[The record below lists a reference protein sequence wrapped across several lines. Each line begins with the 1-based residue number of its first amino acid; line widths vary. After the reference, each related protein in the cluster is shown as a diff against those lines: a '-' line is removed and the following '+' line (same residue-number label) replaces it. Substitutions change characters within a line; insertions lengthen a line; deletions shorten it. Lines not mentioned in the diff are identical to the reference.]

1 MLYDSFLLLLNNV
14 LLVRGK
20 IREEKDNKWKRLLLE
35 RLFPVVVFVFVVVVV
50 VVIPVTL
57 VVFYFSKVI

>member
-35 RLFPVVVFVFVVVVV
+35 RLFPVVVFVFVFVF
-50 VVIPVTL
+50 VIPVTL
-57 VVFYFSKVI
+57 IVFYFSKVI

>member
-35 RLFPVVVFVFVVVVV
+35 RLFPVVVFVVVVVFV
-50 VVIPVTL
+50 DVIPVTL
-57 VVFYFSKVI
+57 IVFYFSNVI

>member
-35 RLFPVVVFVFVVVVV
+35 RLFPVVVFVFVFV

-57 VVFYFSKVI
+57 IVFYFSKVI

>member
-1 MLYDSFLLLLNNV
+1 MLYTSFLLLPNNV

-20 IREEKDNKWKRLLLE
+20 IREEKDNKWKRLLSE
-35 RLFPVVVFVFVVVVV
+35 RLFPVVVFVFVFV

-57 VVFYFSKVI
+57 I

>member
-20 IREEKDNKWKRLLLE
+20 IREEKDSKWKRLLLE
-35 RLFPVVVFVFVVVVV
+35 RLFPVVVFVFVVVFV

-57 VVFYFSKVI
+57 IVFYFSKVI

>member
-35 RLFPVVVFVFVVVVV
+35 RLFPVVVFVFVF
-50 VVIPVTL
+50 VIPVTL
-57 VVFYFSKVI
+57 IVFYFSKVN

>member
-1 MLYDSFLLLLNNV
+1 MVYDSFLLLLNNV
-14 LLVRGK
+14 VLVRGK
-20 IREEKDNKWKRLLLE
+20 IREEKDNKWKRLLSE
-35 RLFPVVVFVFVVVVV
+35 RLFPVVVFVVFVVVV

>member
-35 RLFPVVVFVFVVVVV
+35 RLFPVVVFVVVFVFV

-57 VVFYFSKVI
+57 IVFYFSKVI

>member
-35 RLFPVVVFVFVVVVV
+35 RLFPVVVFVFVVVFV

-57 VVFYFSKVI
+57 IVFYFSKVI

>member
-35 RLFPVVVFVFVVVVV
+35 RLFPVVVFVFVFVFVF
-50 VVIPVTL
+50 VIPVTL
-57 VVFYFSKVI
+57 IVFYFSKVI

>member
-20 IREEKDNKWKRLLLE
+20 IREEKYNKWKRLLLE
-35 RLFPVVVFVFVVVVV
+35 RLFPVVVFVFVF
-50 VVIPVTL
+50 VIPVTL
-57 VVFYFSKVI
+57 IVFYFSKVN

>member
-35 RLFPVVVFVFVVVVV
+35 RLFPVVVFVFVF
-50 VVIPVTL
+50 VIPVTL
-57 VVFYFSKVI
+57 IVFYFSKVI

>member
-50 VVIPVTL
+50 VIPVTL
-57 VVFYFSKVI
+57 IVFYFSKVI

>member
-35 RLFPVVVFVFVVVVV
+35 RLFPVVVFVFVVV
-50 VVIPVTL
+50 IPVTL
-57 VVFYFSKVI
+57 IVFYFSKVI

>member
-35 RLFPVVVFVFVVVVV
+35 RLFPVVVFVFVFVFV

-57 VVFYFSKVI
+57 IVFYFSKVI